1 MEKFAKRLKS
11 EIIGK
16 LMNTWQDLNQETQIK
31 EISDAS
37 FKKPQLIF
45 KHSTTCGISAHAQH
59 RLATATRE
67 LGEAAD
73 LHYLDLLRYRPIS
86 DYLSL
91 INDISVTSFNS
102 ANHIWLHMSTLIC
115 KGCSASGLSGLRSVL
130 AGGSI

>member
-1 MEKFAKRLKS
+1 
-11 EIIGK
+11 
-16 LMNTWQDLNQETQIK
+16 MNTWQDLNQETQIK
-31 EISDAS
+31 EISEAS

-86 DYLSL
+86 NKVAADLGVPHQSPQVIVL
-91 INDISVTSFNS
+91 KEGKVVHSSSHFSINPQTIVE
-102 ANHIWLHMSTLIC
+102 
-115 KGCSASGLSGLRSVL
+115 SAS
-130 AGGSI
+130 